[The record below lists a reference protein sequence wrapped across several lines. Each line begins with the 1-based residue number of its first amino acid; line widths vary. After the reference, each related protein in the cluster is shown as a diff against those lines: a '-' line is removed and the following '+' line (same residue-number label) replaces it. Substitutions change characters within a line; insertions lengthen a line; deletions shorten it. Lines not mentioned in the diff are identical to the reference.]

1 MSTALQKKNMKKYK
15 KSILITALT
24 VFIILLFFALYAPL
38 VEKTYSFGKG
48 NIKVA
53 LITDYHSATLY
64 YESLI
69 NKLINNT
76 PDIILLGGDII
87 DDEEDVYGAE
97 LLLKTLSES
106 PFSNI
111 PKFYVTGNHEF
122 WSNRIV
128 EFKDLVKKYNIVV
141 LDNLSPSFLINI
153 KDENILIS
161 GICDPYVIKYDNL
174 GRFIK
179 KDYEENWQ
187 DKWVKD
193 YLYNNFLTYDNILKK
208 INNINGYE
216 NILWL
221 KNIIVENANIK
232 KIENSHKVLLT
243 HRPEFVESYSKLPY
257 EYILSGHTHGGQV
270 NIPFILNGLYAPNQG
285 LFPKY
290 AGGLYNI
297 DNGKNLIVSRGLSF
311 NPIMPRIFNKA
322 ELVWVYF

>member
-1 MSTALQKKNMKKYK
+1 M
-15 KSILITALT
+15 
-24 VFIILLFFALYAPL
+24 
-38 VEKTYSFGKG
+38 
-48 NIKVA
+48 A

-64 YESLI
+64 YESLV

-97 LLLKTLSES
+97 LLLKKLSES

-161 GICDPYVIKYDNL
+161 GICDPYVIKYDNI

-187 DKWVKD
+187 DKWVED

-221 KNIIVENANIK
+221 KNIIVENTDIK

-270 NIPFILNGLYAPNQG
+270 NIPFILNGLYAPNPG
-285 LFPKY
+285 LLPKY

-311 NPIMPRIFNKA
+311 NPIIPRIFNKGRISLGLF
-322 ELVWVYF
+322 LV